1 MNSKIKLIIF
11 DIDGVMIDVSQS
23 YRLSIKKTAEF
34 FLGKILDMKEVEDIK
49 NQPGNNDDY
58 DATEAIIMS
67 HGGDFRKQVIIKKFQ
82 EYYLGRKLD
91 GLLLKEKC
99 LLSEAALKK
108 LKKYKLAVFTGRN
121 KFEAEFVLKRFKI
134 LSYFDELLTVE
145 NVANKKPAPEGL
157 LKITSKLKIKPEEAV
172 YVGDSV
178 DDVRC
183 AKSAKINFIGVIP
196 PGVDKAR
203 AKEVLAGEGAEIVL
217 NSANEIINVLK

>member
-1 MNSKIKLIIF
+1 MKNKIKLIIF
-11 DIDGVMIDVSQS
+11 DVDGVIADVSQS
-23 YRLSIKKTAEF
+23 YRVAIKKTAEF
-34 FLGKILDMKEVEDIK
+34 FLGKILDMKEVEEVK
-49 NQPGNNDDY
+49 NQGGYNDDH
-58 DATEAIIMS
+58 DASEALIQK
-67 HGGDFRKQVIIKKFQ
+67 HGGDFRKEVIIKKFQ

-172 YVGDSV
+172 YVGDNI
-178 DDVRC
+178 DDAKC
-183 AKSAKINFIGVIP
+183 AKEAHVNFIGVIP
-196 PGVDKAR
+196 PGVDKVK
-203 AKEVLAGEGAEIVL
+203 AKDVLKGEGVEIVL